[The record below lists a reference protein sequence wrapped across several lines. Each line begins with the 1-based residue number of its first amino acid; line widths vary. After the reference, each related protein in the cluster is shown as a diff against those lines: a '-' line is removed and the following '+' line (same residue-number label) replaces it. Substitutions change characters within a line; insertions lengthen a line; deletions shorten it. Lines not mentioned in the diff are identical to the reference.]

1 MIKVTAIYQQDPP
14 PFRQWHLLMPIM
26 LLALGL
32 LLILA
37 THVNY
42 FRGVPGDLGDA
53 RFNGIILEYF
63 YRWVSGGNESLLNP
77 EFFIRCL
84 VLLLLAIIIGELPG
98 SIRFTAS

>member
-42 FRGVPGDLGDA
+42 FRGVPGDLGMLA
-53 RFNGIILEYF
+53 SMALFLSI
-63 YRWVSGGNESLLNP
+63 
-77 EFFIRCL
+77 FID
-84 VLLLLAIIIGELPG
+84 G
-98 SIRFTAS
+98 